1 MVYVFVFMGEF
12 GYELLNWHGVVQKFR
27 RLNPKARVIAASRS
41 DVAALYPGAIYVD
54 IAACAPFRDSVASGY
69 AALRPG
75 DEQPSS
81 QANARFDAGLRAAL
95 RRHVLDELQRRD
107 PVRAR
112 VLRLLRPR
120 FVFSSGKTVL
130 GECTFG
136 AHPALFG
143 NVPGEGDIYDL
154 LDLTNNFYFRVAAPP
169 AARAELERRTGV
181 SLDAPYVLVQA
192 RTRAIRARSLATVD
206 AAPVLSA
213 LARRT
218 RVLFA
223 EFATG
228 RAADS
233 YSAAPEHGAVVRV
246 PVRSFAEQAALVEHA
261 RGCVFLTEGDFGSHI
276 YVPPFLGRDVWSVA
290 PREVYAL
297 DTAPLERWNRHV
309 FRFGG
314 QIRRVDAEDL
324 QGAVL
329 ERFADEAAA

>member
-1 MVYVFVFMGEF
+1 MIYVFVFMGEF

-27 RLNPKARVIAASRS
+27 RLNPRARVIAASRS

-54 IAACAPFRDSVASGY
+54 IAGCAPFRESVASGY

-75 DEQPSS
+75 DEQLSS
-81 QANARFDAGLRAAL
+81 EANARFDGELRTAL
-95 RRHVLDELQRRD
+95 RGHVLDELQRRD
-107 PVRAR
+107 AAR
-112 VLRLLRPR
+112 GRLLRVLRPR

-130 GECTFG
+130 GECIFG

-154 LDLTNNFYFRVAAPP
+154 LDLANNFYFRVAAPP
-169 AARAELERRTGV
+169 AARGGLEQRAGV
-181 SLDAPYVLVQA
+181 SLEEPYILVQS
-192 RTRAIRARSLATVD
+192 RTRAIRARSQATID
-206 AAPVLSA
+206 EATILSA
-213 LARRT
+213 LSGRM
-218 RVLFA
+218 RVLYA

-228 RAADS
+228 RASDS
-233 YSAAPEHGAVVRV
+233 YSAAPEHAAIARV

-261 RGCVFLTEGDFGSHI
+261 RSCVFLTQGDFGSHI

-324 QGAVL
+324 QGVAL
-329 ERFADEAAA
+329 DRFAGEVAA